1 MKKLTFA
8 ILVLSALNTISFAQV
23 NGTIN
28 PSAGQKFVV
37 ENKLNT
43 TSSSEMMGQTMDTKA
58 DVTSTYKIEV
68 KSLQDKNINFINTFT
83 GMKMNMK
90 VMDNEVS
97 FDSDKPE
104 DMNGEIGKNFKDI
117 LNQPK
122 EVVMDKAGN
131 VILADTKDSAVS
143 ENTAQ
148 NPAIA
153 AMKQMGGDPAAQ
165 GYGATMTF
173 QAIPSKVKIGSTW
186 TDSTVIGGVTKIT
199 HYTVKQLNG
208 NEGTLTLNG
217 TIAGEVKTEMQ
228 GMEIQTKTT
237 GDFTGEEI
245 VDVKTGIIKQ
255 NNTSTNAKGTISVMG
270 QEIPTSSKITSVTT
284 VKAI

>member
-1 MKKLTFA
+1 MNKITFA
-8 ILVLSALNTISFAQV
+8 IAVFSTISTVSFAQL
-23 NGTIN
+23 NGKIN
-28 PSAGQKFVV
+28 PTAGQKFIV

-43 TSSSEMMGQTMDTKA
+43 TSSTEMMGQTMETNA
-58 DVTSTYKIEV
+58 DITSTYKIEV
-68 KSLQDKNINFINTFT
+68 KSIQNNNINFINTFT

-90 VMDNEVS
+90 VMDKEVS

-104 DMNGEIGKNFKDI
+104 DMDGEIGKNFKDI

-122 EVVMDKAGN
+122 DVVMDKSGN
-131 VILADTKDSAVS
+131 VIIANNTDSAS
-143 ENTAQ
+143 AGTAD

-153 AMKQMGGDPAAQ
+153 AMKQMGGDPAEQ

-173 QAIPSKVKIGSTW
+173 EAIPSNVKVGSTW
-186 TDSTVIGGVTKIT
+186 TDSSTTGGITKVT
-199 HYTVKQLNG
+199 HYKVKEING
-208 NEGTLTLNG
+208 NEGKLTLNG

-245 VDVKTGIIKQ
+245 VDLKTGIIKQ
-255 NNTSTNAKGTISVMG
+255 NNTSTDAKGTIGVMG
-270 QEIPTSSKITSVTT
+270 QEFPTSSKITSVTT
-284 VKAI
+284 VKAL